1 VPLIKLKPKPNVY
14 LAAILSSILLTGC
27 GSTTVVL
34 KRDFPELPP
43 TLVEKAK
50 EDLAPLSAT
59 NPKLSTLMENSISNM
74 GEYHKLLERYKAFQ
88 EWYTTQKKIFD
99 EAEKNY

>member
-1 VPLIKLKPKPNVY
+1 
-14 LAAILSSILLTGC
+14 
-27 GSTTVVL
+27 
-34 KRDFPELPP
+34 
-43 TLVEKAK
+43 
-50 EDLAPLSAT
+50 
-59 NPKLSTLMENSISNM
+59 MENSISNM

>member
-1 VPLIKLKPKPNVY
+1 MKSRRELNVF
-14 LAAILSSILLTGC
+14 LVVVLSSLVLTGC

-50 EDLAPLSAT
+50 EDLKPLDSS
-59 NPKLSTLMENSISNM
+59 NPKLSTLVENSIMNM
-74 GEYHKLLERYKAFQ
+74 AEYHKLLERYKAFQ